1 MHTRYWNNHVITLK
15 ERMRRKKQSF
25 TTNKLLF
32 KIEMLLFWDSPKNMR
47 ANLLYYIIYI
57 INIYVNIVI
66 YWYKQ
71 IDENIIKNI

>member
-1 MHTRYWNNHVITLK
+1 
-15 ERMRRKKQSF
+15 
-25 TTNKLLF
+25 
-32 KIEMLLFWDSPKNMR
+32 MLLFWDSPKNMR

-57 INIYVNIVI
+57 LIIYVNIVI